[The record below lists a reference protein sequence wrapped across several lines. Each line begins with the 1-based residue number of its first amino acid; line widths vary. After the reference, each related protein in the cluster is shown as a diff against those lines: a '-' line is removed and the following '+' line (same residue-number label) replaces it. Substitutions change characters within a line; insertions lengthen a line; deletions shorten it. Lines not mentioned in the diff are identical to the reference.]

1 MLNTL
6 EAGNCQ
12 VEITIKK
19 SKLFFTS
26 KILPNFDLK
35 NMISTMQS
43 IFHAKKWPKFA
54 KFQIIVF
61 SNCHILM
68 TSSSSSCWNWSR
80 DDFKSL
86 QASTKQEILE
96 SQETLQYLVCSQ
108 I

>member
-6 EAGNCQ
+6 QAGNCQ

-43 IFHAKKWPKFA
+43 IFMQKNGPN
-54 KFQIIVF
+54 
-61 SNCHILM
+61 SPN
-68 TSSSSSCWNWSR
+68 
-80 DDFKSL
+80 FK
-86 QASTKQEILE
+86 
-96 SQETLQYLVCSQ
+96 
-108 I
+108 